1 MKIEIEQ
8 VYDCTWCCYDFDSYD
23 GAPDAAKRNTLVG
36 TGKTPEEALLDY
48 AVQLVEVDHE

>member
-48 AVQLVEVDHE
+48 AVKLIEVNHE